1 MQTAFN
7 DVKPWPKHAEGA
19 TTAAIAPMGHNRPP
33 MDVEARSD
41 FDEKLALS
49 KATRGKIDELVASAD
64 RAKAFNEDSLGKC
77 GELVKQIRAA
87 DSVVSST
94 HETVK
99 APYLAAG
106 RAVDA
111 AKNELATKLAGAKKV
126 VEDKQKTFLRE
137 EQARR
142 DTEARRIRD
151 AQEQADRER
160 REQEAA
166 AAAAGEPIAAP
177 EPVYAPPP
185 PTARMEPIRGDFGAT
200 VSTTKKKLCEVTD
213 YTLAF
218 MKVEKNA
225 KVREAIDKAIA
236 ALVRAGEHE
245 IDGVRIW
252 DDIAVS
258 NR

>member
-1 MQTAFN
+1 MQTAFP
-7 DVKPWPKHAEGA
+7 DVKPWPKQAEPA
-19 TTAAIAPMGHNRPP
+19 PAAVAEIGHNRPP
-33 MDVEARSD
+33 MDVEARAD

-49 KATRGKIDELVASAD
+49 KANREKIAQLVASAD
-64 RAKAFNEDSLGKC
+64 RAVAVDEDSLGKC

-87 DSVVSST
+87 ESVVSST
-94 HETVK
+94 HQDVK

-106 RAVDA
+106 RAVDE
-111 AKNELATKLAGAKKV
+111 AKNELVTQLSGAKAL
-126 VEDKQKTFLRE
+126 VEGKQKAFLRE
-137 EQARR
+137 AQAKR
-142 DTEARRIRD
+142 DAEARRIRE
-151 AQEQADRER
+151 AQELVDRER

-166 AAAAGEPIAAP
+166 AAAAGQRAPEP

-185 PTARMEPIRGDFGAT
+185 PSARIEPIRGDFGAT

>member
-7 DVKPWPKHAEGA
+7 DVKPWPKASAAPAAAAEA
-19 TTAAIAPMGHNRPP
+19 VIGHNRPP
-33 MDVEARSD
+33 MDVEARAD
-41 FDEKLALS
+41 FDEKLATS
-49 KATRGKIDELVASAD
+49 KANREKIAQLVASAD
-64 RAKAFNEDSLGKC
+64 RAKAFDEDSLGKC

-111 AKNELATKLAGAKKV
+111 AKNELATQLAGAKKL
-126 VEDKQKTFLRE
+126 VEGKQNTFLRE
-137 EQARR
+137 EQAKR
-142 DTEARRIRD
+142 DAEARRVRE

-166 AAAAGEPIAAP
+166 AAAAGQPVPGP

-185 PTARMEPIRGDFGAT
+185 PSARMEPVRGDFGAT

-225 KVREAIDKAIA
+225 KVREAIDKAIS

>member
-1 MQTAFN
+1 MQTAFS

-19 TTAAIAPMGHNRPP
+19 PAAAIAPMGHNRPP

-41 FDEKLALS
+41 FDERLAIS
-49 KATRGKIDELVASAD
+49 KANRGKIEELVASAD
-64 RAKAFNEDSLGKC
+64 RAKAFDEDSLGKC

-87 DSVVSST
+87 DGIVSST

-137 EQARR
+137 EQAKR
-142 DTEARRIRD
+142 DTEARRIRE

-166 AAAAGEPIAAP
+166 AAATGEPIAAP

-218 MKVEKNA
+218 MKVEKNT